1 MLCENCKKNTAT
13 TYIKQ
18 TINGQT
24 GEIFLC
30 SACAKKL
37 GMSDYT
43 DMNIGFGPN
52 DLLNQFF
59 GFPSSGSLL
68 TMKEQTVVCP
78 FCSMTE
84 TEFYNTGKAGCEKC
98 YSTFKDRFKAIV
110 NKYHGN
116 KKHVGKRP
124 ITAKAAEPKE
134 TVISLKK
141 QLGEAIKKEDF
152 EQAAVLRD
160 KIKKLS
166 EDKEGGRDNA

>member
-18 TINGQT
+18 TINGQS

-37 GMSDYT
+37 GMSDYP
-43 DMNIGFGPN
+43 DMTIGFSP
-52 DLLNQFF
+52 DDFLNQFF
-59 GFPSSGSLL
+59 GFPSAGSLL
-68 TMKEQTVVCP
+68 KKKEETIVCP

-84 TEFYNTGKAGCEKC
+84 AEFFNTGKAGCEKC
-98 YSTFKDRFKAIV
+98 FSTFKDRFKAIV

-124 ITAKAAEPKE
+124 LSAKTAEPKE
-134 TVISLKK
+134 TIVSLRK
-141 QLGEAIKKEDF
+141 QLNDAIKKEDF
-152 EQAAVLRD
+152 EQAAILRD
-160 KIKKLS
+160 KIKKISS
-166 EDKEGGRDNA
+166 EQEGGRENT